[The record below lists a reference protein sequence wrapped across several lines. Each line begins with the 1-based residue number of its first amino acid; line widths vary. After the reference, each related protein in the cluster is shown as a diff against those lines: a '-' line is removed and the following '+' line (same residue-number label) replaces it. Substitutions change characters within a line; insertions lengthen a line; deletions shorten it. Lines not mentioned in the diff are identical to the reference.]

1 MSRLKKSV
9 IAALLLVFGIL
20 TGTISG
26 QNDMQTTQ
34 DQQPGPQLEHT
45 WSFQAGISEY
55 FTLRNFDMVSLSVK
69 RHFSNKSALRL
80 GTWINFWARETSQS
94 EIKNW
99 DGTNADTEIE
109 NRYYF
114 AALSLQYITYLSS
127 GKDVKCYLGIGPR
140 IRFEYWK
147 TTYESKSDALTRLG
161 GDSGEIFAG
170 LQSNLGAEYFFT
182 DNISLIAE
190 YGAILDFWGYS
201 DLYNYKNEL
210 SSGFRFSLSPLP
222 VNFGVSIYF

>member
-1 MSRLKKSV
+1 MSILKKSA
-9 IAALLLVFGIL
+9 IAAFLIVFGSL

-26 QNDMQTTQ
+26 QNDMQATQ
-34 DQQPGPQLEHT
+34 DQQSGPALKNT
-45 WSFQAGISEY
+45 WSFQAGISEH
-55 FTLRNFDMVSLSVK
+55 FTLRNFDMVSVSVK

-80 GTWINFWARETSQS
+80 GTWINFNAREKSQS

-99 DGTNADTEIE
+99 DGSNADMETEY
-109 NRYYF
+109 RYYF
-114 AALSLQYITYLSS
+114 AALSVQYITYLSS
-127 GKDVKCYLGIGPR
+127 VKDVKCYLGIGPR

-147 TTYESKSDALTRLG
+147 TTYESQSDALTRLG

-201 DLYNYKNEL
+201 DLYNFKNEL
-210 SSGFRFSLSPLP
+210 SSGFRFSLSSLP
-222 VNFGVSIYF
+222 VNFGVSVYF